1 MVGGMAGRT
10 SVVAS
15 ATATTASAVTTVT
28 TATTAMTAVAAVTA
42 AIALTALTG
51 CAGGTSS
58 AQPSG
63 PPGGRVPA
71 GTGYS
76 SDQLQ
81 QALLADV
88 AGYRPAAEPES
99 GEYGS
104 LRAIQNLAQL
114 QRQVKLD
121 KPRCAAATRA
131 FAASPDVQAAP
142 AAIATFEKGFG
153 QYATEAL
160 LTVPDGLAEHLVKLR
175 VPANC
180 RSFHSTVG
188 VRSSAHQVVEATR
201 GRLGEGS
208 RTVGVATVT
217 GSSRVK
223 TWYVVL
229 RSHGYLATVTL
240 YGPNATRAEA
250 EQVARRAYERAE
262 RSLP

>member
-1 MVGGMAGRT
+1 MAART
-10 SVVAS
+10 AVVAS
-15 ATATTASAVTTVT
+15 AVAATAA
-28 TATTAMTAVAAVTA
+28 AVAM
-42 AIALTALTG
+42 ALTG
-51 CAGGTSS
+51 CASGSS
-58 AQPSG
+58 AARPDG

-76 SDQLQ
+76 SDQLE
-81 QALLADV
+81 QALLTDI
-88 AGYRPAAEPES
+88 AGYRQAAEPES
-99 GEYGS
+99 GEYGA

-114 QRQVKLD
+114 QRQVTLN
-121 KPRCAAATRA
+121 KPRCAAATHT
-131 FAASPDVQAAP
+131 FDTSPDVQTAP

-160 LTVPDGLAEHLVKLR
+160 LTVPDDLAEHLVKLR
-175 VPANC
+175 VPADC
-180 RSFHSTVG
+180 RAFESKVG
-188 VRSSAHQVVEATR
+188 TRSSSHQVVEATS

-229 RSHGYLATVTL
+229 RSHGYLATATL

-250 EQVARRAYERAE
+250 EQIARRAYERAE
-262 RSLP
+262 RNLP